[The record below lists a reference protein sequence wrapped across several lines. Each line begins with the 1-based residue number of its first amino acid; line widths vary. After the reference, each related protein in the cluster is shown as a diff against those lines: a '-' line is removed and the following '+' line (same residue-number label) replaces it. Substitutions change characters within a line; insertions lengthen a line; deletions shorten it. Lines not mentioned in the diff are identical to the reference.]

1 MISNGPYYYLKEWRV
16 SNSILLVH
24 NYQYCNDS
32 RTKNDSL
39 RFLPISSVINDVIN
53 YMSGREDVSAGMLP
67 PKMHVKIKANYSY
80 EMNVVPMTCV

>member
-39 RFLPISSVINDVIN
+39 RFLPISSATNDVIN

-67 PKMHVKIKANYSY
+67 PN
-80 EMNVVPMTCV
+80 